1 MGFGLDVLLPVPSLK
16 LILVEFVGKALC
28 PQTPLGARNKEQRI
42 RRFKRK
48 FFFNDWFSVN
58 PNTVQPRLWEGEFG
72 FLLGKEALFCAA
84 KRAVVWLEKVSII
97 KVF

>member
-1 MGFGLDVLLPVPSLK
+1 MDRVDPVLEV
-16 LILVEFVGKALC
+16 VVHC

-42 RRFKRK
+42 RIIDNPFLLVYRPGK
-48 FFFNDWFSVN
+48 N
-58 PNTVQPRLWEGEFG
+58 PNRVQPLLWEGEFG

-84 KRAVVWLEKVSII
+84 KRAVVWLEIVSII